1 MILENANAFPSC
13 GVHSRKLI
21 QCPAGGEGA
30 GDPAGEAEEL
40 CSSPR
45 KASARSG
52 NQRAPIRSK
61 NIILEISGCRIRL
74 LQKTH
79 GLVIMMTVCF

>member
-1 MILENANAFPSC
+1 MILENADAFSSC
-13 GVHSRKLI
+13 GDHSRKLI

-45 KASARSG
+45 KATG
-52 NQRAPIRSK
+52 
-61 NIILEISGCRIRL
+61 RIRNL
-74 LQKTH
+74 KLILFIFKDRLTFLFI
-79 GLVIMMTVCF
+79 GYIVI